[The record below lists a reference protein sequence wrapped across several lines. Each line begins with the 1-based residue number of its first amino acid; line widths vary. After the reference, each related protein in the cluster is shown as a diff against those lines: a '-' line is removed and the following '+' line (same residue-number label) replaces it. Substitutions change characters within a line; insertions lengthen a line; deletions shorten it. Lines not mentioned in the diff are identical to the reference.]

1 MMALLPV
8 LPAAKAQD
16 HDFSNMEKEYP
27 LLMQR
32 YGDRLVYLVLQTG
45 MVSGVVFLTQETQT
59 VNQFFHALQPAAED
73 VPCITVSCNLSKSSG
88 TRREPEKTD
97 CAWAVLSDLMSADKL
112 PFGLILQEA
121 TVIPLLLIHRLL
133 LLHYDFFLYLD
144 RGGRNLLKLEVKTE
158 LLCATLIFHI

>member
-1 MMALLPV
+1 MMALLSV
-8 LPAAKAQD
+8 LPAATAQD

-73 VPCITVSCNLSKSSG
+73 VPCITVSCNTCCAGIARGIAFCCYSG
-88 TRREPEKTD
+88 
-97 CAWAVLSDLMSADKL
+97 
-112 PFGLILQEA
+112 
-121 TVIPLLLIHRLL
+121 
-133 LLHYDFFLYLD
+133 
-144 RGGRNLLKLEVKTE
+144 
-158 LLCATLIFHI
+158 